1 MHGLATLAYTREHED
16 TSKWQSV
23 CGSEG
28 VISAAWFNGSGEED
42 GDLGTHLHFPVVLFM
57 TEIYLFSVVCS

>member
-1 MHGLATLAYTREHED
+1 MHED
-16 TSKWQSV
+16 ISKGPSV

-42 GDLGTHLHFPVVLFM
+42 RAFRQTPAVSCGFVHD
-57 TEIYLFSVVCS
+57 